1 MPLVQC
7 PGNRRWIQIVYDA
20 WLLMQ
25 PGVSMLDARDAYLAA
40 DQLRF
45 GGANQAELWHA
56 FAFRG
61 FGKGAS
67 SASSDDDQ
75 PTPGFVSPREGFETL
90 TLKAESSVSGLP
102 AVHASFFVGSY
113 EARVTPVADTDPTTA
128 LGAKVKL
135 VSGRTTSSPRLRATA
150 PSASRWSPRPERRA

>member
-1 MPLVQC
+1 EVHADGEIWNAVGYDLRQALVDEYDSQFPASNMRLQRRCANGAVPPSQC

-40 DQLRF
+40 DQMRS

-75 PTPGFVSPREGFETL
+75 PTPSFVSPKEGFATL
-90 TLKAESSVSGLP
+90 NL
-102 AVHASFFVGSY
+102 
-113 EARVTPVADTDPTTA
+113 
-128 LGAKVKL
+128 
-135 VSGRTTSSPRLRATA
+135 
-150 PSASRWSPRPERRA
+150 